1 MENSHK
7 QSSYTQSCRHRAP
20 AKSQSSSPD
29 LEFERQLQKHYKS
42 HNQHHHHHHRRR
54 RMRSSSSSALG
65 HDHDSFGVQGDFDR
79 ELGHS
84 RFGYNH
90 RETKGCGSENEDD
103 EDLFQLGTRDLAEL
117 EKENSR
123 FRSMSDFYDSIPGEN
138 WVNGLV
144 PLIPDLSLLYAD
156 YNDLHHLSETEF
168 YSRLERLK
176 IHQQELMNMVEEG
189 IEAPLTQIKVEP
201 VPQSQIRASERENNN
216 QSADD
221 EDNNSILSLDYSN
234 RGRVTSRPTSSF
246 LKVRKPKSVRIS
258 SGTTNFSEMYNEL
271 LDENLRIN
279 MTTTRSKSASPRRST
294 RSLTIPKP
302 FKMTQK

>member
-1 MENSHK
+1 M
-7 QSSYTQSCRHRAP
+7 
-20 AKSQSSSPD
+20 
-29 LEFERQLQKHYKS
+29 
-42 HNQHHHHHHRRR
+42 
-54 RMRSSSSSALG
+54 
-65 HDHDSFGVQGDFDR
+65 
-79 ELGHS
+79 
-84 RFGYNH
+84 
-90 RETKGCGSENEDD
+90 
-103 EDLFQLGTRDLAEL
+103 
-117 EKENSR
+117 
-123 FRSMSDFYDSIPGEN
+123 
-138 WVNGLV
+138 V

-176 IHQQELMNMVEEG
+176 IHQQELMNLVEEG